1 MRFHTALKLLAL
13 TFVFAFLSAGVVRAD
28 NQYATIRGQVVDQT
42 KATIPGA
49 QVTATNTG
57 TNETRTV
64 TTQADGSFEFLS
76 LPIGT
81 YNISVTKDG
90 FQTYQATGIV
100 LVINQIYVI
109 NPTLQVGSASQTVT
123 VEAAKTQVETTSMQL
138 GTTVEAK
145 TIVDMPLNGRNW
157 VQLQQMQPG
166 VVASSDRFA
175 SNYATNGS
183 QSQQNSYLINGTD
196 SNDLPLNTP
205 LILPS
210 PDAIQE
216 FRMITNTINPE
227 YGRNSGAILDAVI
240 KSGTNQFHGD
250 AFEFYRD
257 TFLNTRNF
265 FQNSAPVFH
274 QNQYGGTIGGPIWKN
289 HTFGFFSYQGTKNA
303 VPQAGN
309 VTTVFT
315 PAQLAG
321 TFGAGTFDT
330 VMPTKDANGN
340 PIPQPGQPGFVDPR
354 TVSAIPEFGDP
365 CPTSGT
371 ACAAGTPYGNLVNAS
386 GAVLL
391 GGGLFA
397 SGNVPTQDFNA
408 LSTALIAKYVP
419 LPNQGTSDYTF
430 NPATTNNTKQY
441 IFQVNQNLGQHDTL
455 WFLGF
460 LQQNTALDTLPFTGA
475 SLPGFGDTSL
485 THDKQFTFAEN
496 HIFSANT
503 LNEFRLGYTRLN
515 FDAVEPQKPV
525 LPSSLG
531 FNINPQDAK
540 GAGAPLISITGLFT
554 LGFSNNG
561 PQPRIDQTRQIT
573 DNFSHIAG
581 RHTMKFGV
589 EWRGFAVTNPFFFN
603 NNGNY
608 GFGGSG
614 TFSTTNPGTD
624 FLLGLPDTYG
634 QSGGGFIDARAREY
648 YFYAQDE
655 FKLRQDLTLTYG
667 LGYQIDTPLKDI
679 ANGGR
684 AINCYIAGQTSTIYP
699 TAPVGMNFPGDPNCS
714 TAGYSTKYNDFG
726 PRVGFA
732 WAPNLGRISGDQ
744 GNFSIRG
751 GFGMYYNRSEEELTL
766 QNLLAAPFSL
776 SDSGITDAA
785 GVPAFNAPFTDQRCL
800 NQAGSS
806 IACTPSNG
814 TKATP
819 VSIANKYP
827 FTPPAPGSAV
837 DFSFYEPLSLNLL
850 DPQTKIPTAM
860 NYNLTVQREIPGQ
873 IILSVGYVGSEARH
887 LLAVHELN
895 PLHGSVACA
904 ADPGCKGKSPTQFFG
919 TETLDPTNGMPCG
932 TGSGGDGR
940 TCFTVGQDPFYFPI
954 ADATIYPSLA
964 EQSTMGNSN
973 YNSLQ
978 ISANKAFSHGL
989 SFVASFTHSHS
1000 IDFGSSY
1007 ENSAGAVGLNPFDFR
1022 QMYGDSAFDA
1032 RNRFVVGYDYT
1043 VPGLEHL
1050 SAFHWMPSRVA
1061 DGWHIAGITTL
1072 QSGFPITISD
1082 SGFRS
1087 LQCNAF
1093 EFYSC
1098 WDRPNVVSAPVI
1110 GDPRSYT
1117 IGTKTHYWFNPSAF
1131 ARATVGTVG
1140 NEGRNNFH
1148 GPGINNWDMSL
1159 EKDTR
1164 ITESTQFI
1172 MRMEF
1177 YNMFNHTQFHNP
1189 TGNILSGNFGR
1200 ITSAANGRL
1209 MQLAAKFVF

>member
-13 TFVFAFLSAGVVRAD
+13 TFVLAFLSAGVVRAD

-42 KATIPGA
+42 KASIPGA

-64 TTQADGSFEFLS
+64 TTQSDGSFEFLS

-81 YNISVTKDG
+81 YNVSVTKDG

-303 VPQAGN
+303 VPSGGN

-315 PAQLAG
+315 AAQLAG
-321 TFGAGTFDT
+321 NFSGVTNFLSS
-330 VMPTKDANGN
+330 GN
-340 PIPQPGQPGFVDPR
+340 K
-354 TVSAIPEFGDP
+354 SAIPEFGDSAST
-365 CPTSGT
+365 CPVSGGVMCPAGT
-371 ACAAGTPYGNLVNAS
+371 AYTS
-386 GAVLL
+386 
-391 GGGLFA
+391 LF
-397 SGNVPTQDFNA
+397 STRVIPTQDFNTLSSA
-408 LSTALIAKYVP
+408 LVTKYVP
-419 LPNQGTSDYTF
+419 LPNQGTTDFTF
-430 NPATTNNTKQY
+430 NPSSINNTKQY

-460 LQQNTALDTLPFTGA
+460 LQSNTNPTTLPFTGS
-475 SLPGFGDTSL
+475 SLPGFASVST

-515 FDAVEPQKPV
+515 FDAVEPQTPV

-531 FNINPQDAK
+531 FAITPQNPK
-540 GAGAPLISITGLFT
+540 GAGVPLIGLTGYFT

-581 RHTMKFGV
+581 RHTLKFGA
-589 EWRGFAVTNPFFFN
+589 EWRGFAVTNPFYFN

-608 GFGGSG
+608 GFGGNG
-614 TFSTTNPGTD
+614 KFSTGDPGAD
-624 FLLGLPDTYG
+624 FLLGLPDSYG
-634 QSGGGFIDARAREY
+634 QSSGGFIDARAREY

-667 LGYQIDTPLKDI
+667 IGYQIDTPLKDI

-684 AINCYIAGQTSTIYP
+684 AINCFVAGQQSTIYP
-699 TAPVGMNFPGDPNCS
+699 TAPNGMNFPGDPNCS
-714 TAGYSTKYNDFG
+714 TAGYSTHYNDFG

-744 GNFSIRG
+744 GKFSIRG
-751 GFGMYYNRSEEELTL
+751 GFGIYYNRSEEELTL

-776 SDSGITDAA
+776 SDSGITDII
-785 GVPAFNAPFTDQRCL
+785 GGLPSFSAPFSDQRCI
-800 NQAGSS
+800 NQAGAP
-806 IACTPSNG
+806 IASCGVT
-814 TKATP
+814 A
-819 VSIANKYP
+819 SIANKYP
-827 FTPPAPGSAV
+827 FTPPPAGSAV

-850 DPQTKIPTAM
+850 DPQTRVPTAM

-873 IILSVGYVGSEARH
+873 IILSVGYVGSQARH

-895 PLHGSVACA
+895 PLHGSLACA
-904 ADPGCKGKSPTQFFG
+904 ADPGCGGNSPFQFSG
-919 TETLDPTNGMPCG
+919 AETLDPTNGKPCG

-940 TCFTVGQDPFYFPI
+940 TCFTVGQDPFYYPA

-964 EQSTMGNSN
+964 MQSTMGNSN

-1050 SAFHWMPSRVA
+1050 SAFHWMPSRIA

-1110 GDPRSYT
+1110 GNPRNYT
-1117 IGTKTHYWFNPSAF
+1117 IGTKTHLWFNPSAF
-1131 ARATVGTVG
+1131 ARAPLGAVG

-1177 YNMFNHTQFHNP
+1177 YNMFNHTQFNNP
-1189 TGNILSGNFGR
+1189 TGNIRSGNFGR

>member
-1 MRFHTALKLLAL
+1 MTH
-13 TFVFAFLSAGVVRAD
+13 AD
-28 NQYATIRGQVVDQT
+28 NQYATIRGQVIDQT
-42 KATIPGA
+42 KASIPGA

-57 TNETRTV
+57 TNEARTV

-90 FQTYQATGIV
+90 FQTYQATGIL

-145 TIVDMPLNGRNW
+145 EIVDMPLNGRNW

-166 VVASSDRFA
+166 VVASSDRFT

-250 AFEFYRD
+250 GFEFYRD

-274 QNQYGGTIGGPIWKN
+274 QNQFGGTVGGPIWKN

-303 VPQAGN
+303 VPSGGN
-309 VTTVFT
+309 VTTVFS

-321 TFGAGTFDT
+321 TFGGTGAFDT
-330 VMPTKDANGN
+330 VLPTTDANGN
-340 PIPQPGQPGFVDPR
+340 PVPQPGQPGFVDPR
-354 TVSAIPEFGDP
+354 TLSAIPEFGDSSSG
-365 CPTSGT
+365 CASGT
-371 ACAAGTPYGNLVNAS
+371 PCAAGTPYGRLVSPS
-386 GAVLL
+386 GTVLL
-391 GGGLFA
+391 SNALFT
-397 SGNVPTQDFNA
+397 SGVVPTQDFNS
-408 LSTALIAKYVP
+408 LSTSLVAKYVP
-419 LPNQGTSDYTF
+419 LPNQGASDYTF
-430 NPATTNNTKQY
+430 NPTSINNTKQY

-460 LQQNTALDTLPFTGA
+460 LQSNVNPTTLPFTGS
-475 SLPGFGDTSL
+475 SLPGFASVST

-515 FDAVEPQKPV
+515 FDAVEPQAAV

-531 FNINPQDAK
+531 FDITPQDPK
-540 GAGAPLISITGLFT
+540 GAGAPLIGITGYFT

-561 PQPRIDQTRQIT
+561 PQPRIDQTKQIT
-573 DNFSHIAG
+573 DNFSHIYG
-581 RHTMKFGV
+581 RNTLKFGF
-589 EWRGFAVTNPFFFN
+589 EGRDFWVTNPFFFN
-603 NNGNY
+603 NNGNF
-608 GFGGSG
+608 GFGGNG
-614 TFSTTNPGTD
+614 RFSTGDPATD
-624 FLLGLPDTYG
+624 FFLGVPDTYG
-634 QSGGGFIDARAREY
+634 QSSGGFIDARAKEG

-655 FKLRQDLTLTYG
+655 FKLRRDLTLTFG
-667 LGYQIDTPLKDI
+667 MGYQIDTPLRDI

-684 AINCYIAGQTSTIYP
+684 AINCFRPSQQSTIYP
-699 TAPVGMNFPGDPNCS
+699 TAPAGLIFPGDANCS
-714 TAGYSTKYNDFG
+714 TAGYNTKFNDFA
-726 PRVGFA
+726 PRLGFA
-732 WAPNLGRISGDQ
+732 WAPDLGRISGNQ
-744 GNFSIRG
+744 GDFSIRG
-751 GFGMYYNRSEEELTL
+751 GFGIYYNRSEEELTL
-766 QNLLAAPFSL
+766 QNLTAPPFSL
-776 SDSGITDAA
+776 SDSGITDVN
-785 GVPAFNAPFTDQRCL
+785 GNPSFSTPFTDVRCV

-806 IACTPSNG
+806 IGCTTLDTSN
-814 TKATP
+814 KPTP
-819 VSIANKYP
+819 ASIANKYP
-827 FTPPAPGSAV
+827 FTPPAAGSAV
-837 DFSFYEPLSLNLL
+837 NFGFFEPLSLNLL
-850 DPQTKIPTAM
+850 DPETKIPTAM
-860 NYNLTVQREIPGQ
+860 NYNLTVQRQIPGQ
-873 IILSVGYVGSEARH
+873 VIVSVGYVGAEARH

-895 PLHGSVACA
+895 PLLDSALCASTPACVSNKPVQNLA
-904 ADPGCKGKSPTQFFG
+904 VGTDP
-919 TETLDPTNGMPCG
+919 
-932 TGSGGDGR
+932 R
-940 TCFTVGQDPFYFPI
+940 FY
-954 ADATIYPSLA
+954 AYDATVFASLA
-964 EQSTMGNSN
+964 EQSTMMDSN

-978 ISANKAFSHGL
+978 VSAQKAFSHGL
-989 SFVASFTHSHS
+989 TFNAAFTWSHS
-1000 IDFGSSY
+1000 LDFGSSY
-1007 ENSAGAVGLNPFDFR
+1007 ENSAGAVGLNPFDFH

-1032 RNRFVVGYDYT
+1032 RRRFVVGYDYT
-1043 VPGLEHL
+1043 IPGLEHL
-1050 SAFHWMPSRVA
+1050 SAFHWMPSRIA
-1061 DGWHIAGITTL
+1061 DGWHLAGITSL

-1082 SGFRS
+1082 SGFTS
-1087 LQCNAF
+1087 LQCTAF

-1110 GDPRSYT
+1110 QDPRNYT
-1117 IGTKTHYWFNPSAF
+1117 IGAKTHYWFNPSAF
-1131 ARATVGTVG
+1131 AKATVGTVG
-1140 NEGRNNFH
+1140 DEGRNNFH
-1148 GPGINNWDMSL
+1148 GPGLNNWDLSF

-1164 ITESTQFI
+1164 VTESTQLVL
-1172 MRMEF
+1172 RMEF
-1177 YNMFNHTQFHNP
+1177 YNLFNHTQFNNP
-1189 TGNILSGNFGR
+1189 SGNIQSGNFGR
-1200 ITSAANGRL
+1200 ITAAGNGRL
-1209 MQLAAKFVF
+1209 MQLAAKFIF

>member
-49 QVTATNTG
+49 QITATNTG
-57 TNETRTV
+57 TNEVRTV

-81 YNISVTKDG
+81 YNVSVTKDG

-100 LVINQIYVI
+100 LVINQIYVL
-109 NPTLQVGSASQTVT
+109 NPTLQVGSASQTIS

-166 VVASSDRFA
+166 VVASSDRFT

-309 VTTVFT
+309 VTTVYT

-321 TFGAGTFDT
+321 TFGAGAFDVQET
-330 VMPTKDANGN
+330 LDSQGN
-340 PIPQPGQPGFVDPR
+340 IVYPNQPGSPIPL
-354 TVSAIPEFGDP
+354 FGDS
-365 CPTSGT
+365 CTVAGGT
-371 ACAAGTPYGNLVNAS
+371 PCAAGTPYGDVLTPS
-386 GAVLL
+386 GAIDPTQPT
-391 GGGLFA
+391 GMFH
-397 SGNVPTQDFNA
+397 SGNIPTADFNA
-408 LSTALIAKYVP
+408 LSLALIAKYVP
-419 LPNQGTSDYTF
+419 LPNQGASDYTF

-460 LQQNTALDTLPFTGA
+460 LQQNLALDTLPFTGA
-475 SLPGFGDTSL
+475 SLPGFGDQST

-496 HIFSANT
+496 HIFNANT

-515 FDAVEPQKPV
+515 FNAVEPQNPV

-531 FNINPQDAK
+531 FNITPQDPK
-540 GAGAPLISITGLFT
+540 GAGAPRIGITGLFT

-561 PQPRIDQTRQIT
+561 PQPRIDQTRQLT
-573 DNFSHIAG
+573 DNFSHIVG
-581 RHTMKFGV
+581 RHTLKFGA
-589 EWRGFAVTNPFFFN
+589 ELRGFGVTNPFFFN

-614 TFSTTNPGTD
+614 RFSTTNPGAD
-624 FLLGLPDTYG
+624 FLLGFPDTYG
-634 QSGGGFIDARAREY
+634 QSSGGFIDARAREY

-684 AINCYIAGQTSTIYP
+684 AINCFRPFQQSTVYP
-699 TAPVGMNFPGDPNCS
+699 TAPAGLVFPGDANCS

-726 PRVGFA
+726 PRLGFA
-732 WAPNLGRISGDQ
+732 WAPDLGRISGDQ

-751 GFGMYYNRSEEELTL
+751 GFGIYYNRSEEELTL
-766 QNLLAAPFSL
+766 QNLTAPPFSL
-776 SDSGITDAA
+776 SDGGVTDSN
-785 GVPAFNAPFTDQRCL
+785 GNPSFLTPFTDVRCL
-800 NQAGSS
+800 NQNNSS
-806 IACTPSNG
+806 IACSPTDTNGNPTP
-814 TKATP
+814 A
-819 VSIANKYP
+819 SIANKYP
-827 FTPPAPGSAV
+827 FAPPAAGSAV
-837 DFSFYEPLSLNLL
+837 DFTFFEPFSLNLL

-873 IILSVGYVGSEARH
+873 VILSVGYVGSEARH

-895 PLHGSVACA
+895 PLLNSFNTNPSDLGCAQLPACFKA
-904 ADPGCKGKSPTQFFG
+904 SPGQNLVPGIGNNQA
-919 TETLDPTNGMPCG
+919 
-932 TGSGGDGR
+932 
-940 TCFTVGQDPFYFPI
+940 FYAYNAMTF
-954 ADATIYPSLA
+954 ASLA

-1000 IDFGSSY
+1000 LDFGSSY
-1007 ENSAGAVGLNPFDFR
+1007 ENSAGAVGLNPFDFG

-1050 SAFHWMPSRVA
+1050 SAFHWMPSRIA

-1072 QSGFPITISD
+1072 QSGFPITISN
-1082 SGFRS
+1082 SGFTS
-1087 LQCNAF
+1087 LQCNEF
-1093 EFYSC
+1093 EFYAC
-1098 WDRPNVVSAPVI
+1098 WDRPNLVSTPVI

-1117 IGTKTHYWFNPSAF
+1117 IGTKHNYWFNPSAF
-1131 ARATVGTVG
+1131 ALPTLGTVG

-1177 YNMFNHTQFHNP
+1177 YNLFNHTQFLNP
-1189 TGNILSGNFGR
+1189 TGNIRSGNFGR